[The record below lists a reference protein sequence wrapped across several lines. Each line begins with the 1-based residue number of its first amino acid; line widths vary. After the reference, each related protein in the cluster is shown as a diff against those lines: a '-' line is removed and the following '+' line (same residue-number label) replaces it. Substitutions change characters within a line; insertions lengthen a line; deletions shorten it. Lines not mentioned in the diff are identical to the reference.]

1 MDLKLSWDLFVI
13 VFFAIVAAYSFI
25 IGRKETLKIII
36 ATYIGTL
43 CADGLGNIFQGALQT
58 SPSLPRMLEF
68 MGFSGGVFQFSS
80 VFKILLFIAIIV
92 VLTIWGDYEVEDPS
106 NENAFISL
114 AILTLLSVLSCG
126 LILSTIIVFANGGSL
141 IGGTA
146 SITPAFANVYEQ
158 SRLVKN
164 LLDWHDAWFAL
175 PGLAFVV
182 ISIFQRNRGE

>member
-92 VLTIWGDYEVEDPS
+92 ILTIWGDYEVDDPQ

-114 AILTLLSVLSCG
+114 GVLTLLSVLSCG

>member
-43 CADGLGNIFQGALQT
+43 CADGLGNIIQSILQT

-92 VLTIWGDYEVEDPS
+92 ILTIWGDYEVEDPS

-114 AILTLLSVLSCG
+114 AVLSLLSVLSCG

-175 PGLAFVV
+175 PGLAFVI